1 MSFAAGNLLKRLF
14 KQFTG
19 CFVQRVN
26 MMADE
31 YSKIQR
37 RQSSERNGV
46 DILLFDSS
54 LIRVALQK
62 HTTKIGDDKTF
73 ICWLLGVFV

>member
-1 MSFAAGNLLKRLF
+1 MSFAGGNLLKRLF

-37 RQSSERNGV
+37 RQSYKRNEV
-46 DILLFDSS
+46 DILLFDTG
-54 LIRVALQK
+54 LACVVHRKFIVGC
-62 HTTKIGDDKTF
+62 GDNKT
-73 ICWLLGVFV
+73 LVS